1 MNLLNIINNLNVI
14 WLVIIIALG
23 LCFITVSVVLLL
35 LEKAKRQTAEDFS
48 QQDKKMI
55 IGLVEERIDEL
66 TAKMDIFREDM
77 ETSVQ
82 TVFNKITSTVDE
94 LKTLQD
100 KNKPSGTNNLTPA
113 ISALAERTDAISG
126 KLEEMKKLLGQN
138 KSSAIVE
145 SLSLLIS
152 NLSDGIEDISKKMDI
167 IQEEIGKIETK
178 IDLYSNKKDE

>member
-1 MNLLNIINNLNVI
+1 MNWLNIVNNLNVI

-23 LCFITVSVVLLL
+23 LCFITISVVLLL

-66 TAKMDIFREDM
+66 TAKMDLFREDM
-77 ETSVQ
+77 ETSTQ
-82 TVFNKITSTVDE
+82 TVFNKITATVDE
-94 LKTLQD
+94 LKTLHAE
-100 KNKPSGTNNLTPA
+100 NKPSGTDNLTPA
-113 ISALAERTDAISG
+113 VSGLTERTDAISK

-138 KSSAIVE
+138 KTSGIVE

-152 NLSDGIEDISKKMDI
+152 NISDGVEDVSKKMDV

-178 IDLYSNKKDE
+178 LDLYSGKKDE